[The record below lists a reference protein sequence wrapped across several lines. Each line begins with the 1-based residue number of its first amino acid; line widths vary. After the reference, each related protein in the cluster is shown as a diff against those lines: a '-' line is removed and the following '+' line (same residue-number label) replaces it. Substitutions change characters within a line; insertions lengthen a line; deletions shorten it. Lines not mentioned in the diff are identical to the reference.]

1 MAKHPETPQVDH
13 GLTARQLELIR
24 AILATKAEHI
34 TGVDVFGSRA
44 TGRWRPESDLD
55 LVLHGDLSEK
65 DISRLWTLFHE
76 SSLPISVDIKRYDL
90 ITDIQMR
97 QDMNR
102 ICRPLF
108 TAGQLQAPSQG
119 GEG

>member
-1 MAKHPETPQVDH
+1 MNSPIPQAKH
-13 GLTARQLELIR
+13 GLSDRQLERIL

-44 TGRWRPESDLD
+44 TGRWRPASDLD

-76 SSLPISVDIKRYDL
+76 SNLPFSVDLKSYDL
-90 ITDIQMR
+90 TTYPPLKRHIDR
-97 QDMNR
+97 VR
-102 ICRPLF
+102 RPLF
-108 TAGQLQAPSQG
+108 TASELQAAAG
-119 GEG
+119 GES